1 MFCAIALRQKC
12 CMAKTDFSTTMM
24 SAIALPAP
32 TGEAAAP
39 EWVHLLPAGQIGTAD
54 KRGPYHVT
62 DADQIIRASF
72 QHEEK
77 VPVDIN
83 HAIYLKGPKGEEA
96 PAVGWVTEMDARD
109 DGIWGKVEWTAHGAE
124 LVSSR
129 AYRGISPV
137 INHTDAKE
145 ITSIP
150 CVSLVNKPNL
160 RGLTALHQEETEMNL
175 REQIIKMLGLKDDAS
190 DEDILKSLKAKK
202 DDAGTETALQSA
214 LGEIGVA
221 LGLKDDA
228 DPADIVTAAKAKPAD
243 AAPAEITALQSEI
256 SNLTNQLNEVT
267 DGQKR
272 DKAEAYIDGEIKKG
286 RVGLKPVRDRYV
298 SMHMRDAEE
307 TTALIEAMPILGNT
321 ATSILPPETT
331 DGNVS
336 LNSEQLQVAKQL
348 GMSAED
354 YAKELKSETSEEIA

>member
-1 MFCAIALRQKC
+1 
-12 CMAKTDFSTTMM
+12 MAKTDTSTALM

-32 TGEAAAP
+32 TDEQAAP

-96 PAVGWVTEMDARD
+96 PAVGWVTEMEARD
-109 DGIWGKVEWTAHGAE
+109 SGIWGKVEWTAHGAR
-124 LVSSR
+124 LVKSR

-160 RGLTALHQEETEMNL
+160 RGLTALHQEEHGMNL
-175 REQIIKMLGLKDDAS
+175 RDQLIKKYKLAEGASDDDIMKAINGSKGDDA
-190 DEDILKSLKAKK
+190 AH
-202 DDAGTETALQSA
+202 TAMQSA
-214 LGEIGVA
+214 LSEVGVA

-228 DPADIVTAAKAKPAD
+228 DPADIVTAAKAKPAEG
-243 AAPAEITALQSEI
+243 ASPAEITALQSEI
-256 SNLTNQLNEVT
+256 SNLTNQLNTVT
-267 DGQKR
+267 EGQKR
-272 DKAEAYIDGEIKKG
+272 DKAETYIDGEIKRG
-286 RVGLKPVRDRYV
+286 RVGLKPVRERYV
-298 SMHMRDAEE
+298 SMHMRDADEAV
-307 TTALIEAMPILGNT
+307 ALVEAMPILGNT
-321 ATSILPPETT
+321 TTTILPPDTT
-331 DGNVS
+331 DGKIA

-354 YAKELKSETSEEIA
+354 YAKELKSETSEENA